1 MSLVEA
7 TALASLAGGLGCT
20 PWSQTELLETA
31 REAPHLRFSRNN
43 EVVQADAALN
53 QAFWRIFALLDP
65 LSVPPS
71 RRNFAVY
78 YSKIKSRL
86 AEEFNISSLDAA
98 EPSKALATYLHTEM
112 RRLDAEKRRPSIS
125 LRIKLEL
132 LDLCGEEAYCWY
144 CGHRFN
150 RSALTS
156 FRGDSRGGNTP
167 DLPLYL
173 DFTAPRGMQSND
185 VRIEVDHLYAFS
197 RGGGSDIDNLK
208 LACGWCN
215 RHKSALSILFD
226 APAYPR
232 RLNHPRLGDVFIPVP
247 FWVVRV
253 LGTRRSCESS
263 QCTSDTSVGPLVIA
277 PWNSSGA
284 MVPGNLAVFCEAH
297 DPLANDRLIAG
308 HHLGHRRAS

>member
-132 LDLCGEEAYCWY
+132 LDLCGEEAYCW
-144 CGHRFN
+144 
-150 RSALTS
+150 TQI
-156 FRGDSRGGNTP
+156 
-167 DLPLYL
+167 
-173 DFTAPRGMQSND
+173 QSIRAN
-185 VRIEVDHLYAFS
+185 I
-197 RGGGSDIDNLK
+197 I
-208 LACGWCN
+208 
-215 RHKSALSILFD
+215 
-226 APAYPR
+226 PR
-232 RLNHPRLGDVFIPVP
+232 RFPR
-247 FWVVRV
+247 WQYSR
-253 LGTRRSCESS
+253 
-263 QCTSDTSVGPLVIA
+263 
-277 PWNSSGA
+277 
-284 MVPGNLAVFCEAH
+284 LATLLRF
-297 DPLANDRLIAG
+297 
-308 HHLGHRRAS
+308 HRAKRHAVK